1 MRDLRK
7 GKAATGLP
15 PDARPLEITRQH
27 NSMHISMPQ
36 DDLRGKQGN
45 PMTTAQ
51 RQAWLW
57 RVCKSIALDGL
68 RRGGDRGAIQALS
81 AWWAMQGGQRGS
93 LHALDAYQIG
103 RDAGRFAIGE
113 ACHDD

>member
-1 MRDLRK
+1 MPDVNEKTPVERQLDT
-7 GKAATGLP
+7 GSKA
-15 PDARPLEITRQH
+15 EITRQH
-27 NSMHISMPQ
+27 NFNSNMPQ
-36 DDLRGKQGN
+36 DGLRDNRGN
-45 PMTTAQ
+45 AVTIAQ

-81 AWWAMQGGQRGS
+81 AWFAMQGGQRGT

-103 RDAGRFAIGE
+103 RDAGRFAIEE
-113 ACHDD
+113 ART

>member
-1 MRDLRK
+1 M
-7 GKAATGLP
+7 TI
-15 PDARPLEITRQH
+15 AR
-27 NSMHISMPQ
+27 
-36 DDLRGKQGN
+36 
-45 PMTTAQ
+45 

-57 RVCKSIALDGL
+57 HVCKSIALDGL

-81 AWWAMQGGQRGS
+81 AWWAMQGGQRGT